1 MDVVQLER
9 FLRIAST
16 GSFRAA
22 ARSLSLSQAA
32 LSFSMQQLEAELE
45 GRLGRKRFAAMRDGL
60 QSDWGALPEVE
71 PVPEPPVPPLR
82 RSKRRTG

>member
-32 LSFSMQQLEAELE
+32 LSFSMQQLEAEL
-45 GRLGRKRFAAMRDGL
+45 G
-60 QSDWGALPEVE
+60 GALFE
-71 PVPEPPVPPLR
+71 
-82 RSKRRTG
+82 RSGSGARL